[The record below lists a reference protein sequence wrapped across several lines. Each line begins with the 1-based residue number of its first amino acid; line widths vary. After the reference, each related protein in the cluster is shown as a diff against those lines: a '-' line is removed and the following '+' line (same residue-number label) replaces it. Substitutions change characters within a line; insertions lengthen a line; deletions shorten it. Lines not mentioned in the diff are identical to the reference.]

1 MKVDVLIIGAGVSGS
16 AIARELA
23 KTKAN
28 VLVLEKESDV
38 CSQTSKANSGIVHA
52 GYDAK
57 PDTLKAKLNVKGNA
71 MMKTLSD
78 ELSFD
83 YKQIGS
89 LVLCFEEEG
98 RKTIDTLFGQ
108 GKTNGVPGLEI
119 WEREQILAHEPNV
132 NPDVVC
138 ALYAPSAGIVCPF
151 GLNIALAENAA
162 DNGVDFRF
170 NEPVVSITKT
180 ENSWIVNGKYEARYI
195 VNAAGVYA
203 DEVHQLVFEDA
214 FAITPRKGQYF
225 LLDHETKDL
234 ASMVLFQLPTK
245 LGKGVLVTPTV
256 HENILIGPTAEDI
269 EDKEDT
275 ATSGEGLDQI
285 RQKASCTIPNIPY
298 DHVIT
303 SFSGSRAVSDRHDF
317 IIERCGKG
325 WIDVAGIESPGLT
338 SAPAIGEMVAQMI
351 IEDLSLE
358 PDPDY
363 SPFRE
368 GFTSCKKLS
377 AEQWS
382 ALIEKDPAYGA
393 IVCRC
398 ETITEG
404 EIKEACLRS
413 IPATSVD
420 AIKRRVRPGMGKCQG
435 GFCLPKVMEILQK
448 MNHVSM
454 DQIQK
459 SNHGSEYITAK
470 NKEGI

>member
-23 KTKAN
+23 KTKAD
-28 VLVLEKESDV
+28 VLVMEKESDV

-57 PDTLKAKLNVKGNA
+57 PNTLKAKLNVKGNA
-71 MMKTLSD
+71 MMKKLSE

-83 YKQIGS
+83 YAQIGS

-98 RKTIDTLFGQ
+98 RKTIRALFDQGQ
-108 GKTNGVPGLEI
+108 ANGVVGLEI
-119 WEREQILAHEPNV
+119 WEKEQILAHEPNV
-132 NPDVVC
+132 NCDVVC

-162 DNGVDFRF
+162 DNGVCFHFD
-170 NEPVVSITKT
+170 EPVASIRKT
-180 ENSWIVNGKYEARYI
+180 EDGWLVNGAYETKYI

-203 DEVHQLVFEDA
+203 DQVHQLVFKDS
-214 FAITPRKGQYF
+214 FTITPRKGQYF
-225 LLDHETKDL
+225 LLDHEAKDL
-234 ASMVLFQLPTK
+234 TSTVLFQLPTK

-269 EDKEDT
+269 ENKEDT
-275 ATSGEGLDQI
+275 TTSQDGLEQI
-285 RQKASCTIPNIPY
+285 RRKAFRTLSDIPY

-303 SFSGSRAVSDRHDF
+303 SFSGLRAVSDRNDF

-325 WIDVAGIESPGLT
+325 WIDVAGIASPGLT

-351 IEDLSLE
+351 VEDLSLK

-363 SPFRE
+363 LPFRQ
-368 GFTSCKKLS
+368 GFSSCRKLS
-377 AEQWS
+377 PEQWN
-382 ALIEKDPAYGA
+382 ALIEKDPAYGV

-404 EIKEACLRS
+404 EIKEACSRS

-420 AIKRRVRPGMGKCQG
+420 GIKRRVRPGMGKCQG
-435 GFCLPKVMEILQK
+435 GFCLPKVMDILQK
-448 MNHVSM
+448 ANRVSA
-454 DQIQK
+454 DQIRK
-459 SNHGSEYITAK
+459 ANPGSEYIVAE